1 MATDYSYDITLSK
14 DKKVLILTVELP
26 ERELARDP
34 IMDCNDGDALDL
46 IKNDGFGNFTM
57 TRGSGHLTNW
67 VSRDGKGGERI
78 GEWVFERI
86 EKATAAKKT
95 GGTVK
100 KTTKTTKIIKK
111 TTTS

>member
-34 IMDCNDGDALDL
+34 IMDCNDGDALQL
-46 IKNDGFGNFTM
+46 IKNDGFGNFAM

-67 VSRDGKGGERI
+67 VSRDGKGGSRT
-78 GEWVFERI
+78 GEWVFEKI

-95 GGTVK
+95 VK
-100 KTTKTTKIIKK
+100 KTTKTAKK